1 MKKLS
6 FVSFFLLFIVLF
18 AFSEPE
24 TQEEIDYLLFL
35 PDESSLF
42 VNETQAMIQLDNLAK
57 YLLGK
62 SLTPGQIY
70 VYGYAAFAENEIDPV
85 RLSTERAI
93 FIIGELQ
100 RRGIARNLFA
110 SPVGHGSVYLWGG
123 NTHEDNRS
131 PNRRVRVIL
140 DGSIVTPEI
149 IKESASEIVISNA
162 DNKEPVRQETIKGSE
177 SEIVISSADNREP
190 VRQETIKESASEIVI
205 SSADDKE
212 PVRQETKTEK
222 SGAKLP
228 LWPFILLHLFVLIG
242 VIFFIVS
249 RRKKSQSAKP
259 AESVKTEQ
267 VKAEPAKV
275 QPLKTESVKTE
286 PVKADPAKA
295 ESVKTESVKTEL
307 AKVKS
312 LKAES
317 AKVEPVKT
325 EPVKAGSAKA
335 EPVKTEPVKTESA
348 KADPAKAESVKAKHL
363 KAKPVETE
371 SGKAEPVIIA
381 INTLKLD
388 EEIRQRA
395 YELHLERGS
404 KDGNMD
410 KDWFDALND
419 VCAKY
424 ESAGYRIYSEG
435 DDWWATLQ
443 ETNPA

>member
-6 FVSFFLLFIVLF
+6 LVSFFLLFIALS

-24 TQEEIDYLLFL
+24 NPEEIDYLLFL
-35 PDESSLF
+35 PDESNQF
-42 VNETQAMIQLDNLAK
+42 INEAQAMIQLDNLAK
-57 YLLGK
+57 YLLGRN
-62 SLTPGQIY
+62 LTPGQIY

-149 IKESASEIVISNA
+149 IKESASEIVISSA
-162 DNKEPVRQETIKGSE
+162 DNKEPVRQETIKE
-177 SEIVISSADNREP
+177 SE
-190 VRQETIKESASEIVI
+190 SEIVI